1 MVATRF
7 NDDRK
12 RVVEKPQVQHTV
24 QIQTDHPKT
33 ESHAGQG
40 HFLNSAEAPAAEHRE
55 TEGSHAPSAPKPPAQ
70 TYSDE
75 LSINLDTMDIG
86 DDEKG
91 EFNIDD
97 IIKMLNKRTNS

>member
-1 MVATRF
+1 M
-7 NDDRK
+7 
-12 RVVEKPQVQHTV
+12 
-24 QIQTDHPKT
+24 
-33 ESHAGQG
+33 
-40 HFLNSAEAPAAEHRE
+40 PAAEHRE
-55 TEGSHAPSAPKPPAQ
+55 TEGSRAPSAPKPPAQTYSDELSTSAPKPPAQ